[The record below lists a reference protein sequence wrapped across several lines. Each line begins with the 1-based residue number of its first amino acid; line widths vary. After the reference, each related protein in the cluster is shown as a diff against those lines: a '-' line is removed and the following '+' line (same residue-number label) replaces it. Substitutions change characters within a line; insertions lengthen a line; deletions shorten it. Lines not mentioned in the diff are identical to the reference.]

1 MAWLTTNLLLLSYA
15 EFIAMKH
22 LSELPSQLK
31 LRRQQLDL
39 NQKDML
45 MKIGMSQQQYQR
57 IEAGGDPRL
66 STLLRVL
73 EGMDLEL
80 MLVPR
85 DKVIAVDELLA
96 VSLKPTASEAQTQPQ
111 NEDLQDIL
119 RKLED

>member
-1 MAWLTTNLLLLSYA
+1 
-15 EFIAMKH
+15 MKH

-73 EGMDLEL
+73 EGMDLEM

-85 DKVIAVDELLA
+85 DKVLAVEELLTPA
-96 VSLKPTASEAQTQPQ
+96 LNEYRPPMSSDKQVQAQY
-111 NEDLQDIL
+111 EDLQDIL

>member
-1 MAWLTTNLLLLSYA
+1 
-15 EFIAMKH
+15 
-22 LSELPSQLK
+22 
-31 LRRQQLDL
+31 
-39 NQKDML
+39 
-45 MKIGMSQQQYQR
+45 
-57 IEAGGDPRL
+57 
-66 STLLRVL
+66 
-73 EGMDLEL
+73 

>member
-1 MAWLTTNLLLLSYA
+1 
-15 EFIAMKH
+15 MKH

-111 NEDLQDIL
+111 YDEWQDIL

>member
-1 MAWLTTNLLLLSYA
+1 
-15 EFIAMKH
+15 MKH
-22 LSELPSQLK
+22 LSELPSLLK

-73 EGMDLEL
+73 EGMDLEM

-85 DKVIAVDELLA
+85 DKVPAVEELLA
-96 VSLKPTASEAQTQPQ
+96 PIFNNHRMPMPSDEQALVWNDEW
-111 NEDLQDIL
+111 EDII

>member
-1 MAWLTTNLLLLSYA
+1 
-15 EFIAMKH
+15 MKH
-22 LSELPSQLK
+22 LSELPSLLK

-57 IEAGGDPRL
+57 IEAGADPRL

-80 MLVPR
+80 LLVPSN
-85 DKVIAVDELLA
+85 KVSAMEELITPMSNHHRGPMPSDEQ
-96 VSLKPTASEAQTQPQ
+96 AQAQYDEW
-111 NEDLQDIL
+111 EDIM

>member
-1 MAWLTTNLLLLSYA
+1 
-15 EFIAMKH
+15 MKH
-22 LSELPSQLK
+22 LSELPSLLK

-80 MLVPR
+80 LLVPSNKVSAVEELITPMPNHHR
-85 DKVIAVDELLA
+85 VLMPSDKQAQAQYDEW
-96 VSLKPTASEAQTQPQ
+96 
-111 NEDLQDIL
+111 EDIM

>member
-1 MAWLTTNLLLLSYA
+1 
-15 EFIAMKH
+15 MKH

-96 VSLKPTASEAQTQPQ
+96 VSLKPTVSEAQTQPQ